1 MTMDLE
7 RIRDNAP
14 RPLEISGLDDVIT
27 IRDVTDG
34 ERSDIANEVNK
45 ERRSKILE
53 LCKEFKNSGIDDNEE
68 ILREEI
74 DLINEWAIGEQ
85 NRRVLLNMVVEPN
98 LSDSEVYESI
108 PRRKLDAIITK
119 LMKEIQKEAEEI
131 STTIRDDVKNL

>member
-1 MTMDLE
+1 MDLE

-14 RPLEISGLDDVIT
+14 RPLEVSGLDDVIT
-27 IRDVTDG
+27 VRDITDG

-85 NRRVLLNMVVEPN
+85 NRRVMLNMVVEPD
-98 LSDSEVYESI
+98 LSDPEVYGSL
-108 PRRKLDAIITK
+108 PRKKIDAIIMK

-131 STTIRDDVKNL
+131 STSLRDEVKNL